1 MTTSEQQLIDRL
13 SPELAARVRAELDT
27 KSIDNDY
34 THIHLLLDRT
44 GSMDKVK
51 QETIGGVN
59 AFIAEQQRQSGK
71 CTFSLVQ
78 FDSNDPYEVIHDF
91 TPIAHV
97 APLTEA
103 TFVPR
108 SWTPLYDA
116 MDKSVDECLKRI
128 QAMDTRPGKVI
139 IVVVTDGEDNASTK
153 ANKTTVKD
161 KIKTVTEKGWVMV
174 YLGVGI
180 DAMADGADLGIAKGT
195 TMNVGGSGAAV
206 TCCFAATARNVTA
219 YRSCGDMQSMVYS
232 EADRT
237 VQHQQGAVGGT
248 ATAP

>member
-97 APLTEA
+97 VPLTEA

-108 SWTPLYDA
+108 GWTPLYDA

-128 QAMDTRPGKVI
+128 QAMDTRPSKVI
-139 IVVVTDGEDNASTK
+139 IVVVTDGEDNASTR
-153 ANKTTVKD
+153 ANKATVKD
-161 KIKTVTEKGWVMV
+161 KIKTITEKGWVMV

-180 DAMADGADLGIAKGT
+180 DAMDDGAQLGITKGT
-195 TMNVGGSGAAV
+195 TMNVGASPEGVVQCFSA
-206 TCCFAATARNVTA
+206 TCRNVKA
-219 YRSCGDMQSMVYS
+219 YRNTGDARCMDYTQ
-232 EADRT
+232 ADRA
-237 VQHQQGAVGGT
+237 QQDQQGAVNGS
-248 ATAP
+248 P